1 MEKRT
6 GSGWQARR
14 HGRTKEERVQ
24 CPPLSLQAAGRR
36 DPPGCDPLTLFF
48 SLHHFLSPMP
58 SSAPALAMALEALA
72 VKQQLLAAALER
84 AALAEAALERATR
97 AGV

>member
-6 GSGWQARR
+6 GSGRQARR

-24 CPPLSLQAAGRR
+24 CPSLSPGGGAAR
-36 DPPGCDPLTLFF
+36 PPRLRPTHSFF
-48 SLHHFLSPMP
+48 FLHHFLSPMP

>member
-1 MEKRT
+1 
-6 GSGWQARR
+6 
-14 HGRTKEERVQ
+14 
-24 CPPLSLQAAGRR
+24 
-36 DPPGCDPLTLFF
+36 
-48 SLHHFLSPMP
+48 
-58 SSAPALAMALEALA
+58 MALEALA

>member
-1 MEKRT
+1 MQGLGWGGVGVFFMETSRVWRA
-6 GSGWQARR
+6 SGKKKPR
-14 HGRTKEERVQ
+14 
-24 CPPLSLQAAGRR
+24 PPT
-36 DPPGCDPLTLFF
+36 LTLFF

-72 VKQQLLAAALER
+72 VKQQLLVAALER